1 MKKGLH
7 PQLVDSVF
15 SCACG
20 NVIETRS
27 LQKEVKLEIC
37 SACHPFFTGRQKLVD
52 SAGRVERFMRKY
64 GEKATAAGEPGT
76 TKKPKKVAP
85 RMRKPSTGKRAAQS
99 GKKSASD
106 AGSSAAGKRGA
117 ASKKGASASK
127 KSESEVKKTTGAE
140 KTSEASE

>member
-7 PQLVDSVF
+7 PQLVESVF

-64 GEKATAAGEPGT
+64 GEKAAAGGETGT

-85 RMRKPSTGKRAAQS
+85 RTRKPSTGKRTARS
-99 GKKSASD
+99 GKKSSTD
-106 AGSSAAGKRGA
+106 AGSSGAVKRAAA
-117 ASKKGASASK
+117 AKKGASAPK
-127 KSESEVKKTTGAE
+127 KSESGGKTNAGAE
-140 KTSEASE
+140 KTSESSE